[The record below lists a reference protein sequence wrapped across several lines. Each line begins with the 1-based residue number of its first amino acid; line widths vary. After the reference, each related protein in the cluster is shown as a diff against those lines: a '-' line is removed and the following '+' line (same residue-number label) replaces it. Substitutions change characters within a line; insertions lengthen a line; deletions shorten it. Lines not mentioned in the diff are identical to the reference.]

1 MNDTDR
7 LQRARDELRVL
18 RDKLALER
26 DELRLQLHL
35 ARAEVRQEFENVER
49 KWENFHARASAV
61 AESAGEGGR
70 EVAAAAGLLGEEV
83 LEAYRR
89 IRAALKG

>member
-1 MNDTDR
+1 MNDSDH

-35 ARAEVRQEFENVER
+35 ARAEIRDEFAAAER

-70 EVAAAAGLLGEEV
+70 DVAAAAGLLGEE
-83 LEAYRR
+83 LREAYRR
-89 IRAALKG
+89 IKQAVKS